1 MGGTCPLCPPP
12 GSAFA
17 LCGPRCISQFLL
29 ADIPSLSGSAT
40 VFGLLRMPTVAIT
53 GILVVAGSAAIGFT
67 NVVLSL
73 ILEESVR
80 MTITRFELIQTPLEG
95 SHRMTITRFERIQTP
110 LEGSHRMTITRF
122 ELIQAPLERSQRMTI
137 TTFERIQ
144 TPLEQAHRISFSS
157 LSQCTGT
164 DKIKIPTH
172 A

>member
-1 MGGTCPLCPPP
+1 MPPVPPP
-12 GSAFA
+12 DPPLYYVG
-17 LCGPRCISQFLL
+17 LDVSQFLL

-67 NVVLSL
+67 NPVLSL

-80 MTITRFELIQTPLEG
+80 ITITRFELIQTPLEG

-110 LEGSHRMTITRF
+110 LER
-122 ELIQAPLERSQRMTI
+122 
-137 TTFERIQ
+137 
-144 TPLEQAHRISFSS
+144 AHRISFSS

-164 DKIKIPTH
+164 IK
-172 A
+172 